1 MCFSFATIIRM
12 VPDVYEMLLSVN
24 DIDKTD
30 FFMVL
35 INKITFIL
43 IITLLSIIIG
53 VDHSPTLRKNF
64 PKLDLSK

>member
-24 DIDKTD
+24 DIHKTD

-43 IITLLSIIIG
+43 IITLLAIIIC
-53 VDHSPTLRKNF
+53 P
-64 PKLDLSK
+64 